1 MALLLF
7 YCITPVG
14 GKKFYKLFETKY
26 MVKRVNGLDVVVDLN
41 KNFKHFG
48 LTDYEAR
55 TYVALLSLTKGTANE
70 IVELTGIPHS
80 KIYFVLNNLEK
91 KGWVVVQRGRP
102 SFYKAVPAK
111 YALSIAKDRIV
122 LKLQNAENE
131 IIKEL
136 SKLSTSDLIAEKG
149 ELWTIRGFNNVVRK
163 VEDLITNAES
173 EIFMGFTTENEG
185 FLRVFK
191 DRWARVLKVLS
202 SQGVEVKIMLAG
214 VLDVDDAFLESFG
227 DLVQLRWVNSDD
239 YRFMGIG
246 VVVDNSE
253 VVFGGFRTGK
263 DLSTWWSDEKGFVFM
278 LKEMLEIRWQESTN
292 ILT

>member
-1 MALLLF
+1 
-7 YCITPVG
+7 
-14 GKKFYKLFETKY
+14 
-26 MVKRVNGLDVVVDLN
+26 MVKRVNDLDIVVDLN

-91 KGWVVVQRGRP
+91 KGWIVVQKGRP

-111 YALSIAKDRIV
+111 YALSIAKDRMV
-122 LKLQNAENE
+122 LKLKNAENE

-136 SKLSTSDLIAEKG
+136 SKLATSDLVAEKG

-173 EIFMGFTTENEG
+173 EIFMGFTTENDG
-185 FLRVFK
+185 FLRVVM

-214 VLDVDDAFLESFG
+214 VFDVDDAFLESFG
-227 DLVQLRWVNSDD
+227 DLLQLRWVNSDE

-263 DLSTWWSDEKGFVFM
+263 DFSIWWSAEKGFVFM

-292 ILT
+292 ILTIKPT